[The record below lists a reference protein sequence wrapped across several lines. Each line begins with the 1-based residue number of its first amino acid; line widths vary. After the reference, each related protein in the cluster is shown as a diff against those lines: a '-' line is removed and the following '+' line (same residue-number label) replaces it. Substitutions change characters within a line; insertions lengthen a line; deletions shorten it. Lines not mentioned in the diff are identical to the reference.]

1 MSFGKFALPDSTP
14 VAMRANDLKAQR
26 SAFPRCR
33 YTRVFAEQDAFRR
46 WRAQGKPGADRTRG
60 PRATKSTGVG
70 PQVQPETRRPSLRS
84 GLQLIRALP
93 GDRALLPPSLRG
105 CRHPRNLAP
114 ASGRQDHATSPYALR
129 ALTSRAHRVHR
140 ISPQRS
146 WRSRAAPP
154 SRETGRLKP
163 LICPTG

>member
-114 ASGRQDHATSPYALR
+114 ASGRQNHTTSPSASMSV
-129 ALTSRAHRVHR
+129 ASRHQNVHR
-140 ISPQRS
+140 IPTQRP
-146 WRSRAAPP
+146 WRSRERP
-154 SRETGRLKP
+154 STGPGRRGT
-163 LICPTG
+163 C